1 MLAKKLHKEETMDT
15 GAFRQRLRREGYIE
29 GDAKY
34 LEPGMINAE
43 HDHACDICGLVL
55 EGEIALTIEG
65 VETCYRPGEVFTM
78 PAGCVHAEKIGA
90 AGVRYVIGRRHPAPE
105 S

>member
-1 MLAKKLHKEETMDT
+1 MDT
-15 GAFRQRLRREGYIE
+15 AAFRQRLRREGYIE

-34 LEPGMINAE
+34 LEPGMINAA
-43 HDHACDICGLVL
+43 HDHACDICALVVD
-55 EGEIALTIEG
+55 GEIALTVEG
-65 VETCYRPGEVFTM
+65 VETCYRPGEVFAM

-90 AGVRYVIGRRHPAPE
+90 AGVRYIIGRRHPAPE